1 MIDPPDNFTV
11 LCVQLMITYYRPQR
25 SWGKVIF
32 SGVCVKNSVH
42 RSGVVSQHAL
52 QVSRPIP
59 SGEVEGSGPRGSPG
73 PHPGGSWG
81 VRPGGSPGPH
91 LGGVSRPT
99 PRGFPGTHPVGGGI
113 PACTEADTPP
123 QQMATAVGS
132 THPSGMHSCSY
143 RIPFDSQLQILQAWV
158 LTTRWLKL
166 TLVVVLYQGLACNA
180 FEGYSWDLRWN
191 RPFVLKFSCLVH
203 LWCYICFTFDLNL
216 LKIRLK

>member
-1 MIDPPDNFTV
+1 MRW
-11 LCVQLMITYYRPQR
+11 Y
-25 SWGKVIF
+25 
-32 SGVCVKNSVH
+32 
-42 RSGVVSQHAL
+42 
-52 QVSRPIP
+52 P
-59 SGEVEGSGPRGSPG
+59 SMHCRSPG
-73 PHPGGSWG
+73 PHPGGGSWG
-81 VRPGGSPGPH
+81 VWP
-91 LGGVSRPT
+91 GGVSRPT
-99 PRGFPGTHPVGGGI
+99 PRGKLRSLAWGVSRPTPRGKLRGQAWGSPGPRWGSLQAHTWGVSPGPHPGGSQAHTQWGGI